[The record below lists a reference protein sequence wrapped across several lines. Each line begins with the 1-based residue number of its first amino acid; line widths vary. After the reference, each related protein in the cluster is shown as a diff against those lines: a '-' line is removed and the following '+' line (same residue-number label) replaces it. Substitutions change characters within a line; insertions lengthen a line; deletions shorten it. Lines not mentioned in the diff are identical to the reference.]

1 MGRESF
7 LNQIKIKNMF
17 WDSRI
22 DSEFR
27 KVWQILNRFC
37 CKVKSCLGIS
47 SQGNPDLVLN
57 QQGNWIKTQSYKV
70 YTALLTQSG
79 GSDPIPLQTGNLT
92 IGVTY
97 LIYDNSPGMDF
108 TNVGAPNNNVGTSF
122 VATGTTPNSWGTLE
136 GLTDIIEYNNG
147 APVVTV
153 LENTIGNIWF
163 TYDGVG
169 IYSVNSNGLFT
180 TNKTYL
186 PPANLDISLLLNAER
201 FLLSGWTSENILT
214 LNNTDSLFISTNDI
228 GRGYLEIR
236 VYN

>member
-1 MGRESF
+1 
-7 LNQIKIKNMF
+7 MF

-57 QQGNWIKTQSYKV
+57 QQGNWIETQSYKV

-79 GSDPIPLQTGNLT
+79 GDEPDEADNFPLV
-92 IGVTY
+92 IGTTY
-97 LIYDNSPGMDF
+97 QITNNSGGADF
-108 TNVGAPNNNVGTSF
+108 TTAGSPNNEVGTYF
-122 VATGTTPNSWGTLE
+122 VATSSIVNWGNDMAKVSWNT
-136 GLTDIIEYNNG
+136 G
-147 APVVTV
+147 APVATV

-163 TYDGVG
+163 TYNSVG
-169 IYSVNSNGLFT
+169 IYDVNSNSLFIE
-180 TNKTYL
+180 NKTYL
-186 PPANLDISLLLNAER
+186 PPANIDISLLLNAEK
-201 FLLSGWTSENILT
+201 FLFSGWNSENILT
-214 LNNTDSLFISTNDI
+214 LNNTDGLLISTNDI

>member
-1 MGRESF
+1 
-7 LNQIKIKNMF
+7 MF

-57 QQGNWIKTQSYKV
+57 QQGNWIETQSYKV

-79 GSDPIPLQTGNLT
+79 GDSSQQLYSGAVTK
-92 IGVTY
+92 GVTY
-97 LIYDNSPGMDF
+97 KIKETTTGDF
-108 TNVGAPNNNVGTSF
+108 SNVGAPNNNVNTIF
-122 VATGTTPNSWGTLE
+122 VATNNEIPNSYGGGNL
-136 GLTDIIEYNNG
+136 LYNTG

-163 TYDGVG
+163 TYDAVGV
-169 IYSVNSNGLFT
+169 YRVDSDGLFT
-180 TNKTYL
+180 TNKTSAFIQTGNNGTAELLYSINTED
-186 PPANLDISLLLNAER
+186 ANVVS
-201 FLLSGWTSENILT
+201 
-214 LNNTDSLFISTNDI
+214 ISTSNI
-228 GRGYLEIR
+228 GPTGLSSTNGCLVNTAIEIR